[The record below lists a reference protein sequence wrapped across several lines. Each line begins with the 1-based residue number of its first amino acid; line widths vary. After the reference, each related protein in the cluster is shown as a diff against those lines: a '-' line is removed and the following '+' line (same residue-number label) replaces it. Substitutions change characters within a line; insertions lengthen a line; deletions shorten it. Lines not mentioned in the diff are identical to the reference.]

1 MKKLYRS
8 QSDVYLGGVAG
19 GLAEYLDADPMVV
32 RLVFFALAFTGT
44 FILAY
49 LAAWIFV
56 PVSPLPSKFR
66 TSE

>member
-19 GLAEYLDADPMVV
+19 GLAEYLEVDPVFV

-56 PVSPLPSKFR
+56 PFSPLPPKLL
-66 TSE
+66 TEE